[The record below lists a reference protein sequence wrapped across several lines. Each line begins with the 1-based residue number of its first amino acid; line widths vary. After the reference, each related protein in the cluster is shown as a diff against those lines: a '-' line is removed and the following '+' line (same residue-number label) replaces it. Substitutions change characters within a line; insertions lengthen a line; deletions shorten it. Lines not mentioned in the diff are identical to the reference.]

1 MADVFKKRQ
10 LSMMQPNSAKLPYLA
25 QKTCNTHTLDLTT
38 VVPYQGEVEALG
50 KQIWQWCS

>member
-1 MADVFKKRQ
+1 
-10 LSMMQPNSAKLPYLA
+10 MQPNSAKLPYLA